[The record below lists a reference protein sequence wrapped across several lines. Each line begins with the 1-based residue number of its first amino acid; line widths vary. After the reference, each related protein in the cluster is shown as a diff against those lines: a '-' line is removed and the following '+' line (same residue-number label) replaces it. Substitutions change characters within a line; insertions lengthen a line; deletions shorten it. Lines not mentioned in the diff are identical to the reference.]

1 MSKFLPVVTIDGPSG
16 VGKST
21 VSGLLAK
28 KLDIPHLDTGAMF
41 RYSALMLGDNGTT
54 LPDDEMEAILSR
66 LDFDLVG
73 KGAEARLYCNGKEI
87 GNEIRTEK
95 VALLAS
101 KIAQRPVVRQFM
113 LQSERKIGAKHSLIA
128 DGRDTG
134 TVVFPDAAFKIFLTA
149 TPLTRAIRR
158 KHDLARLG
166 LDADLA
172 TLEKD
177 MSERDEQDRERKIA
191 PMRAAADAKIIDNSN
206 MTIDQVLEEILAYIR
221 QREKATGTS
230 LQA

>member
-1 MSKFLPVVTIDGPSG
+1 MNKFLPVVTIDGPSG

-21 VSGLLAK
+21 VSDLLAK

-41 RYSALMLGDNGTT
+41 RYSALVLEENGPTM
-54 LPDDEMEAILSR
+54 PDAEVQTKLSK
-66 LDFDLVG
+66 LEFDLVG
-73 KGAEARLYCNGKEI
+73 NGAEAKLYCNGKAI
-87 GNEIRTEK
+87 GDEIRTEQ

-113 LQSERKIGAKHSLIA
+113 LQSESKIGAKHAIIA

-158 KHDLARLG
+158 KHDLVKLG
-166 LDADLA
+166 IDADLA

-177 MSERDEQDRERKIA
+177 MAERDKQDRDRKIA
-191 PMRAAADAKIIDNSN
+191 PLRPADDAKIIDNSN
-206 MTIDQVLEEILAYIR
+206 LTIEQVLNEILAYIR
-221 QREKATGTS
+221 QRGIATGTT
-230 LQA
+230 LLP